1 MRVIDEN
8 DEQLGILSTKEAIL
22 KAKEKGLD
30 LVEVSPTTNPP
41 VCKFLDY
48 GKYLY
53 RQSKI
58 DHKHRVK
65 QRTNE
70 VKEIR
75 LSPRISEHDLQTKA
89 NQAQKFLEKGA
100 RVKVN
105 VIFKGRELSHIDIGE
120 EKLNLFIKMLIEV
133 ASVETEAK
141 RQGNTLSLT
150 LKPLN

>member
-1 MRVIDEN
+1 VRVIYGE
-8 DEQLGILSTKEAIL
+8 EQLGVMSLRDAQSMAR
-22 KAKEKGLD
+22 EKGLD
-30 LVEVSPTTNPP
+30 LVEVSPTAEPP

-48 GKYLY
+48 GKYMY

-75 LSPRISEHDLQTKA
+75 LSPRISENDLTTKA
-89 NQAQKFLEKGA
+89 NQAKKFILKGA

-105 VIFKGRELSHIDIGE
+105 LLFRGREIAHMDIGK
-120 EKLNLFIKMLIEV
+120 EKIDMFVELLDEISVIETPV
-133 ASVETEAK
+133 K
-141 RQGNTLSLT
+141 RQGNSLSLI